1 MSTAGELIRQGNKKE
16 IWQKHCGFIDFSV
29 DEFVEAQSHLLLEQ
43 LRLLEGCEL
52 GHKLL
57 WGMKPSNVEEFR
69 QKVPLTTYR
78 DYVPYLTE
86 KKEDALPEKPLLWQ
100 RTSGKS
106 GEFPC
111 KWVPVT
117 ERLYKEVGY
126 YVVAM
131 FAFSS
136 ASRRGQ
142 FVIRDHDKLLYGLAP
157 PPYSSGAMGGLLDDE
172 FSFDVLPPKEK
183 AEQMDF
189 IERIREGYSLALT
202 EGLDMVFAIS
212 SILVAIGEQF
222 SQGTATNLSAMRSR
236 PRAAPRLAKAL
247 VKSKI
252 ARRPP
257 LPRDV
262 WNLKSLMSAGMDTGI
277 LREKLKYYWGRYPF
291 ETYGS
296 TELLM
301 TALQTWDC
309 KDMVFVPTIGFYEFI
324 PEEEHLRTR
333 RDRSYRPRTLLLNEV
348 EAGQR
353 YEIVFTSFQ
362 GGPFVRYRIGD
373 MLEVTALRN
382 EELNINLPQVAF
394 YGRCDD
400 IIDIGGFTRLTEKTL
415 WQALEDSGVG
425 YNGWTACKE
434 LQDGSPI
441 LRLYIEPKR
450 QNQMAEEAGIAV
462 HRSLKEIDSDWA
474 DLEQMLGW
482 QPLRVTFLPEGAFGR
497 YILEQRAAGADLA
510 QLKPSQMNVSDD
522 TLLRLLRAPPHEEGG
537 GNAV

>member
-1 MSTAGELIRQGNKKE
+1 MSTARELIRQGNKKE
-16 IWQKHCGFIDFSV
+16 IWQKYCGFIDFSV
-29 DEFVEAQSHLLLEQ
+29 DEFVETQSHLLLEQ
-43 LRLLEGCEL
+43 LRLLQDCEL
-52 GHKLL
+52 GHRLL
-57 WGMKPSNVEEFR
+57 WGLKPSSIEEFR

-86 KKEDALPEKPLLWQ
+86 RRDDALPEKPIFWQ

-117 ERLYKEVGY
+117 ERLYREVGFY
-126 YVVAM
+126 IVAM

-136 ASRRGQ
+136 AKRRGQ

-172 FSFDVLPPKEK
+172 FSFDVLPPKDK

-291 ETYGS
+291 EIYGS

-309 KDMVFVPTIGFYEFI
+309 KDMVFVPTVGFYEFI
-324 PEEEHLRTR
+324 PEQEHLRSR

-400 IIDIGGFTRLTEKTL
+400 ILDIGGFTRLTEKTM
-415 WQALEDSGVG
+415 WQAVEDSGIG
-425 YNGWTACKE
+425 YNGWTARKE
-434 LQDGSPI
+434 VQDGDPI
-441 LRLYIEPKR
+441 LRLYIELKR
-450 QNQMAEEAGIAV
+450 QNQTAEDVGLAV
-462 HRSLKEIDSDWA
+462 HRSLIKVDSDWA

-482 QPLRVTFLPEGAFGR
+482 QPLEVTLLPEGAFSR
-497 YILEQRAAGADLA
+497 YIFEQMASGADLA

-522 TLLRLLRAPPHEEGG
+522 AVLRLLRAPPNEEGG

>member
-1 MSTAGELIRQGNKKE
+1 MSTAGELIRQGNKSE

-29 DEFVEAQSHLLLEQ
+29 DEFVETQSHLLLEQ
-43 LRLLEGCEL
+43 LRLVRDCEL

-57 WGMKPSNVEEFR
+57 WGMKPANVEEFR

-86 KKEDALPEKPLLWQ
+86 KKENALPEKPIFWQ

-117 ERLYKEVGY
+117 ERLYREIGFY
-126 YVVAM
+126 IVAM

-136 ASRRGQ
+136 AKRRGQ

-172 FSFDVLPPKEK
+172 FSFDVLPPKDK

-247 VKSKI
+247 AKSKI

-291 ETYGS
+291 EIYGS

-309 KDMVFVPTIGFYEFI
+309 KDMVFVPTVGFYEFI

-400 IIDIGGFTRLTEKTL
+400 ILDIGGFTRFTEKTL
-415 WQALEDSGVG
+415 WQAVEDSGIG
-425 YNGWTACKE
+425 YNGWTARKE
-434 LQDGSPI
+434 MQDGDPI
-441 LRLYIEPKR
+441 LRLYIELKR
-450 QNQMAEEAGIAV
+450 QNQTAEEVGLAV
-462 HRSLKEIDSDWA
+462 HRSLKEVDSDWA

-482 QPLRVTFLPEGAFGR
+482 QPLKVTLLPEGAFGR
-497 YILEQRAAGADLA
+497 YILEQMAAGADLA
-510 QLKPSQMNVSDD
+510 QLKPPQMNVSDD
-522 TLLRLLRAPPHEEGG
+522 TVLRLFQAPPHEEGG

>member
-1 MSTAGELIRQGNKKE
+1 MSTARELIHQGKNKE

-29 DEFVEAQSHLLLEQ
+29 DEFVETQSHLLLEQ
-43 LRLLEGCEL
+43 LRLLEDCEL

-57 WGMKPSNVEEFR
+57 WGMKPSSVEEFR

-86 KKEDALPEKPLLWQ
+86 KNEDALPEKPIFWQ

-117 ERLYKEVGY
+117 ERLYREVGFY
-126 YVVAM
+126 IVAM

-136 ASRRGQ
+136 AKRRGQ

-172 FSFDVLPPKEK
+172 FSFDVLPPKDK

-291 ETYGS
+291 EIYGS

-309 KDMVFVPTIGFYEFI
+309 KDMVFVPTVGFYEFI
-324 PEEEHLRTR
+324 PEEEHLRSR

-400 IIDIGGFTRLTEKTL
+400 ILDIGGFTRFTEKTL
-415 WQALEDSGVG
+415 WQAVEDSGVG
-425 YNGWTACKE
+425 YNGWTARKE
-434 LQDGSPI
+434 VQDGDPI
-441 LRLYIEPKR
+441 LRLYIELKR
-450 QNQMAEEAGIAV
+450 QNQTAEEVGLAV
-462 HRSLKEIDSDWA
+462 HRSLKEVDSDWA

-482 QPLRVTFLPEGAFGR
+482 QPLKVTLLPEGAFGR
-497 YILEQRAAGADLA
+497 YIFEQMAAGADLA

-522 TLLRLLRAPPHEEGG
+522 AVLRLLRAPPQEEGG

>member
-1 MSTAGELIRQGNKKE
+1 MSTARELIHQGNKKE

-29 DEFVEAQSHLLLEQ
+29 DEFVETQSHLLLEQ
-43 LRLLEGCEL
+43 LRLLEDCEL

-57 WGMKPSNVEEFR
+57 WGMKPSSVEEFR

-86 KKEDALPEKPLLWQ
+86 KKEDALPEKPIFWQ

-117 ERLYKEVGY
+117 ERLYREVGFY
-126 YVVAM
+126 IVAM

-136 ASRRGQ
+136 AKRRGQ

-172 FSFDVLPPKEK
+172 FSFDVLPPKDK

-291 ETYGS
+291 EIYGS

-309 KDMVFVPTIGFYEFI
+309 KDMVFVPTVGFYEFI
-324 PEEEHLRTR
+324 PEQEHLRSR

-400 IIDIGGFTRLTEKTL
+400 ILDIGGFTRFTEKTL
-415 WQALEDSGVG
+415 WQAVEDSGVG
-425 YNGWTACKE
+425 YNGWTARKE
-434 LQDGSPI
+434 VQDGDPI
-441 LRLYIEPKR
+441 LRLYIELKR
-450 QNQMAEEAGIAV
+450 QNQTAEEVGLAV
-462 HRSLKEIDSDWA
+462 HRSLKEVDSDWA

-482 QPLRVTFLPEGAFGR
+482 QPLEVTLLPEGAFGR
-497 YILEQRAAGADLA
+497 YIFEQMAAGADLA

-522 TLLRLLRAPPHEEGG
+522 AVLRLLRAPPQEEGG